1 MCRGRGLRVRIWLL
15 AGLLLG
21 LVFPAHAQLDV
32 AVVISQRGGAHAAFA
47 QAFSRAAAGLG
58 HRVLDAGTP
67 AEGLDDVA
75 LARADLVV
83 ASGDAALSAALR
95 LNPRPTLAAMI
106 GQARF
111 DALRMAHPDRPLS
124 AFTLDQPA
132 ERQFRL
138 LKAVLPDARRAGVLL
153 GPERGD
159 RVDLERAAAA
169 SGLDLFVRVIGD
181 EAELIRG
188 LEAVLRDSDSLI
200 AVPDAMLSS
209 PSAAR
214 SILLTSYRFQKPI
227 VAFSRAYV
235 DAGALAAIFTTP
247 EQVAADLIAWL
258 RLQKDES
265 VQLPP
270 PRGPVSFDIAVNRQV
285 ARALGLSV
293 ADDAELLRLIATGDQ
308 P

>member
-1 MCRGRGLRVRIWLL
+1 M
-15 AGLLLG
+15 
-21 LVFPAHAQLDV
+21 
-32 AVVISQRGGAHAAFA
+32 
-47 QAFSRAAAGLG
+47 
-58 HRVLDAGTP
+58 
-67 AEGLDDVA
+67 
-75 LARADLVV
+75 
-83 ASGDAALSAALR
+83 
-95 LNPRPTLAAMI
+95 
-106 GQARF
+106 
-111 DALRMAHPDRPLS
+111 
-124 AFTLDQPA
+124 
-132 ERQFRL
+132 
-138 LKAVLPDARRAGVLL
+138 
-153 GPERGD
+153 
-159 RVDLERAAAA
+159 
-169 SGLDLFVRVIGD
+169 
-181 EAELIRG
+181 
-188 LEAVLRDSDSLI
+188 
-200 AVPDAMLSS
+200 SS

-270 PRGPVSFDIAVNRQV
+270 PRGPASFDIAVNRQV

>member
-1 MCRGRGLRVRIWLL
+1 L

-21 LVFPAHAQLDV
+21 LVLPARAGLDV
-32 AVVISQRGGAHAAFA
+32 AVVVSQRGGAHAAFA

-270 PRGPVSFDIAVNRQV
+270 PRGPASFDIAVNRQV

>member
-1 MCRGRGLRVRIWLL
+1 L

-47 QAFSRAAAGLG
+47 LACSRAAAGLG

-270 PRGPVSFDIAVNRQV
+270 PRGPASFDIAVNRQV

>member
-1 MCRGRGLRVRIWLL
+1 MCRGWGLRVRIWLL

-21 LVFPAHAQLDV
+21 LVLPARAGLDV
-32 AVVISQRGGAHAAFA
+32 AVVVSQRGGVHAAFA
-47 QAFSRAAAGLG
+47 QAFSRAAAALG

-75 LARADLVV
+75 LARADLIV

-270 PRGPVSFDIAVNRQV
+270 PRGPASFDIAVNRQV

>member
-1 MCRGRGLRVRIWLL
+1 MCRGWGLRVRIWLL

-21 LVFPAHAQLDV
+21 LVLPARAGLDV
-32 AVVISQRGGAHAAFA
+32 AVVVSQRGGVHAAFA
-47 QAFSRAAAGLG
+47 QAFSRAAAALG

-270 PRGPVSFDIAVNRQV
+270 PRGPASFDIAVNRQV

>member
-1 MCRGRGLRVRIWLL
+1 MCRGWGLRVRIWLL

-21 LVFPAHAQLDV
+21 LVLPARAGLDV
-32 AVVISQRGGAHAAFA
+32 AVVVSQRGGAHAAFA

-270 PRGPVSFDIAVNRQV
+270 PHGPASFDIAVNRQV

>member
-1 MCRGRGLRVRIWLL
+1 M

-21 LVFPAHAQLDV
+21 LVLPARAGLDV
-32 AVVISQRGGAHAAFA
+32 AVVVSQRGGAHAAFA

-270 PRGPVSFDIAVNRQV
+270 PRGPASFDIAVNRQV

>member
-21 LVFPAHAQLDV
+21 LVLPARAGLDV
-32 AVVISQRGGAHAAFA
+32 AVVVSQRGGAHAAFA

-188 LEAVLRDSDSLI
+188 LEAVLRGSDGLI
-200 AVPDAMLSS
+200 AVPDALLST

-214 SILLTSYRFQKPI
+214 SILLTSYRFQKPV

-270 PRGPVSFDIAVNRQV
+270 PRGPASFDIAVNRQV

>member
-1 MCRGRGLRVRIWLL
+1 MCRGWGLRVRIWLL

-21 LVFPAHAQLDV
+21 LVLPARAGLDV
-32 AVVISQRGGAHAAFA
+32 AVVVSQRGGAHAAFA

-75 LARADLVV
+75 LARADLIV

-95 LNPRPTLAAMI
+95 LHPRPTLAVMI

-111 DALRMAHPDRPLS
+111 DALRTAHPGRPLS

-132 ERQFRL
+132 VRQFRL
-138 LKAVLPDARRAGVLL
+138 LKAVLPDARRVGVLL
-153 GPERGD
+153 GPEWGD

-169 SGLDLFVRVIGD
+169 SGLDLVARVIGD

-188 LEAVLRDSDSLI
+188 LEAVLRGSDGLI
-200 AVPDAMLSS
+200 AVPDALLST

-214 SILLTSYRFQKPI
+214 SILLTSYRFQKPV

>member
-1 MCRGRGLRVRIWLL
+1 MCRGWGFRVRIWLL

-21 LVFPAHAQLDV
+21 LVLPARAGLDV
-32 AVVISQRGGAHAAFA
+32 AVVVSQRGGAHAAFA

-270 PRGPVSFDIAVNRQV
+270 PRSG
-285 ARALGLSV
+285 RAHG
-293 ADDAELLRLIATGDQ
+293 Q
-308 P
+308 PGG

>member
-1 MCRGRGLRVRIWLL
+1 MCRGWELRVRIWLL

-21 LVFPAHAQLDV
+21 LVLPARAGLDV
-32 AVVISQRGGAHAAFA
+32 AVVVSQRGGAHAAFA

-270 PRGPVSFDIAVNRQV
+270 PRGPASFDIAVNRQV

>member
-95 LNPRPTLAAMI
+95 LNPRPTLAVMI

>member
-1 MCRGRGLRVRIWLL
+1 M

-21 LVFPAHAQLDV
+21 LVLPARAGLDV
-32 AVVISQRGGAHAAFA
+32 AVVVSQRGGAHAAFA

-270 PRGPVSFDIAVNRQV
+270 PRSG
-285 ARALGLSV
+285 RAHG
-293 ADDAELLRLIATGDQ
+293 Q
-308 P
+308 PGG

>member
-1 MCRGRGLRVRIWLL
+1 MHRGWGLRIRIWLL

-21 LVFPAHAQLDV
+21 LAAPVRAALDV
-32 AVVISQRGGAHAAFA
+32 AVVVSQRDGPHAAFA
-47 QAFSRAAAGLG
+47 QAFIRAAAGLG
-58 HRVLDAGTP
+58 HRVFDAGSP

-83 ASGDAALSAALR
+83 TSGDAALAAALR
-95 LNPRPTLAAMI
+95 LHARPTLAVMI
-106 GQARF
+106 GQSRF
-111 DALRMAHPDRPLS
+111 ESLRQAHPERPLS
-124 AFTLDQPA
+124 AFVLDQPL

-138 LKAVLPDARRAGVLL
+138 LKAVQPDARRAGVLL
-153 GPERGD
+153 GPEQGN
-159 RVDLERAAAA
+159 LAAFEQAATRA
-169 SGLDLFVRVIGD
+169 GLGLVAQAVGD
-181 EAELIRG
+181 EGALIRA
-188 LEAVLRDSDSLI
+188 LETVLRDSDSFV
-200 AVPDAMLSS
+200 AVPDALLST

-235 DAGALAAIFTTP
+235 SAGALAAIFTTP

-258 RLQKDES
+258 RTQKDDD

-270 PRGPVSFDIAVNRQV
+270 PRGPASFDIAVNRQV

>member
-1 MCRGRGLRVRIWLL
+1 MCRGWGLRVRIWLL

-21 LVFPAHAQLDV
+21 LVLPARAGLDV
-32 AVVISQRGGAHAAFA
+32 AVVVSQRGGAHAAFA

-95 LNPRPTLAAMI
+95 LNPRPTLAVMI

-153 GPERGD
+153 GLERGD

-270 PRGPVSFDIAVNRQV
+270 PRGPASFDIAVNRQV

>member
-1 MCRGRGLRVRIWLL
+1 MCRGWGLRVRIWLL

-270 PRGPVSFDIAVNRQV
+270 PRGPASFDIAVNRQV

>member
-1 MCRGRGLRVRIWLL
+1 L

-270 PRGPVSFDIAVNRQV
+270 PRGPASFDIAVNRQV

>member
-1 MCRGRGLRVRIWLL
+1 MCRGWGLRVRIWLL

-95 LNPRPTLAAMI
+95 LNPRPTLAVMI

-111 DALRMAHPDRPLS
+111 DSLRMAHPDRPLS

-188 LEAVLRDSDSLI
+188 LEAVLRGSDGLI
-200 AVPDAMLSS
+200 AVPDALLST

-214 SILLTSYRFQKPI
+214 SILLTSYRFQRPV

-270 PRGPVSFDIAVNRQV
+270 PRGPASFDIAVNRQV

-293 ADDAELLRLIATGDQ
+293 ADDAELLRVIATGDQ

>member
-1 MCRGRGLRVRIWLL
+1 MCRGWGLRVRIWLL

-21 LVFPAHAQLDV
+21 LVLPARAGLDV
-32 AVVISQRGGAHAAFA
+32 AVVVSQRGGAHAAFA

-95 LNPRPTLAAMI
+95 LNPRPTLAVMI

-270 PRGPVSFDIAVNRQV
+270 PRGPASFDIAVNRQV

>member
-1 MCRGRGLRVRIWLL
+1 L

-188 LEAVLRDSDSLI
+188 LEAVLRGCDGLI
-200 AVPDAMLSS
+200 AVPDALLST

-270 PRGPVSFDIAVNRQV
+270 PRGPASFDIAVNRQV

>member
-95 LNPRPTLAAMI
+95 LNPRPTLAVMI

-270 PRGPVSFDIAVNRQV
+270 PRGPASFDIAVNRQV

>member
-1 MCRGRGLRVRIWLL
+1 MHRGWGLRVRIWLL

-21 LVFPAHAQLDV
+21 LAAPVRAALDV
-32 AVVISQRGGAHAAFA
+32 AVVVSQRDGPHAAFA
-47 QAFSRAAAGLG
+47 QAFIRAAAGLG
-58 HRVLDAGTP
+58 HRLLDAGSP

-83 ASGDAALSAALR
+83 TSGDAALAAALR
-95 LNPRPTLAAMI
+95 LQARPTLAVMI
-106 GQARF
+106 GQSRF
-111 DALRMAHPDRPLS
+111 ESLRQAHPERPLS
-124 AFTLDQPA
+124 AFVLDQPL

-138 LKAVLPDARRAGVLL
+138 LKAVQPDARRAGVLL
-153 GPERGD
+153 GPEQGNLA
-159 RVDLERAAAA
+159 VFEQAATRA
-169 SGLDLFVRVIGD
+169 GLGLVAQVVGD
-181 EAELIRG
+181 EGALIRA
-188 LEAVLRDSDSLI
+188 LETVLRDSDSFV
-200 AVPDAMLSS
+200 AVPDALLST

-235 DAGALAAIFTTP
+235 SAGALAAIFTTP

-258 RLQKDES
+258 RTQKDDD

-270 PRGPVSFDIAVNRQV
+270 PRGPASFDIAVNRQV

>member
-1 MCRGRGLRVRIWLL
+1 MCRGWGLRVRIWLL

-21 LVFPAHAQLDV
+21 LVLPARAGLDV
-32 AVVISQRGGAHAAFA
+32 AVVVSQRGGAHAAFA

-270 PRGPVSFDIAVNRQV
+270 PRGPASFDIAVNRQV

>member
-1 MCRGRGLRVRIWLL
+1 MCRGWGLRVRIWLL

>member
-1 MCRGRGLRVRIWLL
+1 MCRGWGLRVRIWLL

-95 LNPRPTLAAMI
+95 LNPRPTLAVMI

-214 SILLTSYRFQKPI
+214 SILPTSYRFQKPI

-270 PRGPVSFDIAVNRQV
+270 PRGPASFDIAVNRQV

>member
-1 MCRGRGLRVRIWLL
+1 MHRGWGLRVRIWLL

-21 LVFPAHAQLDV
+21 LAAPVRAALDV
-32 AVVISQRGGAHAAFA
+32 AVVVSQRDGPHAAFA
-47 QAFSRAAAGLG
+47 QAFIRAAAGLG
-58 HRVLDAGTP
+58 HRVLDAGSP

-83 ASGDAALSAALR
+83 TSGDAALAAALR
-95 LNPRPTLAAMI
+95 LQARPTLAVMI
-106 GQARF
+106 GQSRF
-111 DALRMAHPDRPLS
+111 ESLRQAHPERPLS
-124 AFTLDQPA
+124 AFVLDQPL

-138 LKAVLPDARRAGVLL
+138 LKAVQPDARRAGVLL
-153 GPERGD
+153 GPEQGN
-159 RVDLERAAAA
+159 LAAFEQAATRA
-169 SGLDLFVRVIGD
+169 GLGLVAQAVGD
-181 EAELIRG
+181 EGALIRA
-188 LEAVLRDSDSLI
+188 LETVLRDSDSFV
-200 AVPDAMLSS
+200 AVPDALLST

-235 DAGALAAIFTTP
+235 SAGALAAIFITP

-258 RLQKDES
+258 RTQKDDD

-270 PRGPVSFDIAVNRQV
+270 PRGPASFDIAVNRQV

>member
-1 MCRGRGLRVRIWLL
+1 M

-270 PRGPVSFDIAVNRQV
+270 PRGPASFDIAVNRQV

>member
-1 MCRGRGLRVRIWLL
+1 L
-15 AGLLLG
+15 AGILLG
-21 LVFPAHAQLDV
+21 IVFPASATLDV
-32 AVVISQRGGAHAAFA
+32 ALVVSQREGAHGVFA
-47 QAFSRAAAGLG
+47 QAFGRAAAGLG
-58 HRVLDAGTP
+58 HRVLDAGSP

-83 ASGDAALSAALR
+83 TSGDAALAAVLR
-95 LNPRPTLAAMI
+95 LHARPTLAVMI
-106 GQARF
+106 GQSRF
-111 DALRMAHPDRPLS
+111 ETLRRAHPARTLS
-124 AFTLDQPA
+124 AITLDQPLA
-132 ERQFRL
+132 RQFRL

-153 GPERGD
+153 GPERED
-159 RVDLERAAAA
+159 KAAFEQAAAMA
-169 SGLDLFVRVIGD
+169 GLDLAAQMVGG
-181 EAELIRG
+181 EGALIRG
-188 LEAVLRDSDSLI
+188 LETVLRDSDSLI
-200 AVPDAMLSS
+200 AVPDALLST

-214 SILLTSYRFQKPI
+214 AILLTSYRFQKPI

-258 RLQKDES
+258 RTQEDGN
-265 VQLPP
+265 VQLPL
-270 PRGPVSFDIAVNRQV
+270 PRGPASFDIAVNRQV